1 MKVMMEQLTDGEE
14 EIVIRYREM
23 NERIEALCRFIR
35 GQESKLMGRGVDGG
49 GQLYLFSPDEVFYFE
64 SVDNAVYAYLSDAV
78 YRIQES
84 LSEITARCEGNGFL
98 RCSRTMTIHI
108 DKIEWLKSES
118 GSRIRAFLSNG
129 ETVMISRKY
138 AKELRAVLKRG
149 RGRGYA

>member
-1 MKVMMEQLTDGEE
+1 MKIRMEQLAAGEE
-14 EIVIRYREM
+14 EIIIRYREM
-23 NERIEALCRFIR
+23 NEKIEALCRFIK
-35 GQESKLMGRGVDGG
+35 GQESKLMGRGVDDG

-84 LSEITARCEGNGFL
+84 LPEITARYEENGFL

-108 DKIEWLKSES
+108 DKIERLKSES

-149 RGRGYA
+149 RGKDYA

>member
-1 MKVMMEQLTDGEE
+1 
-14 EIVIRYREM
+14 YREM

>member
-35 GQESKLMGRGVDGG
+35 GQESKLLGRGVDGG

-149 RGRGYA
+149 RGRDYA